1 MRKRAVN
8 LAASTRAR
16 LLAYA
21 KAKGLAFD
29 LVLTRFALE
38 RLLDRLSRSRHAEQ
52 FVLKGGML
60 VMVWFDEPLR
70 ATRDLDLLGFG
81 DATPER
87 LRTTFAEILALPGDD
102 ALTFDHA
109 SLTAAPIRA
118 ADEYGGVRLR
128 TTAALA
134 NARIPVVIDVAFGDA
149 VEPGL
154 LTIDYPVLL
163 DLPAPRVRAYA
174 PETVIAEKFQAMVAL
189 GRANSRMKDLFDVW
203 SLLNAYEIDPARMAD
218 AVAATF
224 TRRQTPLPEAAPDAL
239 TPQFA
244 EDPSKARQW
253 RAFVDG
259 LETEPPPLMDVI
271 ADLAARLMP
280 ITERARALPQ
290 DAEATAGD
298 RSSLRTAP

>member
-1 MRKRAVN
+1 MRKRVVN

-21 KAKGLAFD
+21 RAKRLAFD

-52 FVLKGGML
+52 FALKGGML

-87 LRTTFAEILALPGDD
+87 LRTTFAEILALPGND
-102 ALTFDHA
+102 ALTFDYA

-134 NARIPVVIDVAFGDA
+134 NARIPVVIDVAFGDS

-163 DLPAPRVRAYA
+163 DFPAPRVRTYA

-189 GRANSRMKDLFDVW
+189 GRANSRMKDVFDVW

-218 AVAATF
+218 AFAATF
-224 TRRQTPLPEAAPDAL
+224 KRRQTPLPEAAPDAL
-239 TPQFA
+239 TPEFA

-253 RAFVDG
+253 RAFMDG
-259 LETEPPPLMDVI
+259 LETQLPPLMDVT
-271 ADLAARLMP
+271 ADIAARLMP
-280 ITERARALPQ
+280 ITELARALSQ
-290 DAEATAGD
+290 AAEATTGD
-298 RSSLRTAP
+298 YGLLRTVP

>member
-1 MRKRAVN
+1 MRKPVVN

-29 LVLTRFALE
+29 LVLTRFTLE
-38 RLLDRLSRSRHAEQ
+38 RLLDRLSRSPHAEQ

-60 VMVWFDEPLR
+60 VMVWFNEPLR

-87 LRTTFAEILALPGDD
+87 LRTTFADILALPGGD

-109 SLTAAPIRA
+109 GLTAAPIRA

-149 VEPGL
+149 IEPGL

-203 SLLNAYEIDPARMAD
+203 SLLNAYDIDPARMTV

-224 TRRQTPLPEAAPDAL
+224 ARRQTPLPEAAPDAL
-239 TPQFA
+239 TPNFA
-244 EDPSKARQW
+244 EDPSKVRQW
-253 RAFVDG
+253 RAFVEG
-259 LETEPPPLMDVI
+259 LEAAPPPLIDVI

-280 ITERARALPQ
+280 IAERARALSQ
-290 DAEATAGD
+290 GAAATTSD
-298 RSSLRTAP
+298 RGSLKITP